1 VEGKRANGWVIS
13 LVAFFIF
20 KGLIGVYHD
29 HNVAEKLQTMR
40 DVTAA
45 HKRRV
50 AAMTDTWPDAP
61 LSTQAG
67 RDHMRKFQTLVCSEA
82 HQSEA
87 EIRAANDNILRPENA
102 TDVAATYKVCDD
114 TLQIIDLAD
123 KATWVDGVSGE
134 PVIKDGPL
142 KDQLRT
148 LIATLDADQ
157 KALDAAE
164 KVVNDAYK
172 QQQELGKIQ

>member
-1 VEGKRANGWVIS
+1 M
-13 LVAFFIF
+13 
-20 KGLIGVYHD
+20 GVYHD

-40 DVTAA
+40 DVTDA

-67 RDHMRKFQTLVCSEA
+67 RDYIRKFQTLVCSEA
-82 HQSEA
+82 HQYEA
-87 EIRAANDNILRPENA
+87 EIRAANDNTLIPANA
-102 TDVAATYKVCDD
+102 RDVAATYKVCDD
-114 TLQIIDLAD
+114 GLQIIDLAD
-123 KATWVDGVSGE
+123 KATWVDSVSGE

-142 KDQLRT
+142 KDQMRT

-157 KALDAAE
+157 KTLDAAE
-164 KVVNDAYK
+164 KVAKDAYK
-172 QQQELGKIQ
+172 QDQELGKTQ